1 MEAFLVPSP
10 QAEVLDSHLFCLSLV
25 LNSFLG
31 LCFGKK
37 RKVAL
42 TVSKSTVMC
51 LRLLYADDLLNA
63 KENEARA
70 IRRCFEQYFSWS
82 GQEANIEKSCILFSK
97 NTSKLDRMAIKV
109 VFGFKEM
116 AKDSVYFG
124 NTLLLSRN
132 KMKDFKIMKDRIGQ
146 RIEGWNQNLLS
157 KDGKATFIFSIIQ
170 NIPTYT
176 MSTFRIP
183 NGLCNDL
190 DAMVHRFWWGH
201 KKGSNRFL
209 ALKVWKDLWRPKKE

>member
-1 MEAFLVPSP
+1 
-10 QAEVLDSHLFCLSLV
+10 
-25 LNSFLG
+25 
-31 LCFGKK
+31 
-37 RKVAL
+37 
-42 TVSKSTVMC
+42 
-51 LRLLYADDLLNA
+51 
-63 KENEARA
+63 
-70 IRRCFEQYFSWS
+70 
-82 GQEANIEKSCILFSK
+82 
-97 NTSKLDRMAIKV
+97 MAIKV